1 MHLIIKK
8 VCQLMSSV
16 YPALVVCVITSCFDD
31 WQEVSQHVS
40 GGKEVCLESH
50 LCLDSKGSRVC
61 H

>member
-1 MHLIIKK
+1 
-8 VCQLMSSV
+8 MSSV